1 MVTEQRQEAGISRA
15 TNWTLPYSA
24 SQFARIPWTLRR
36 DGAIGRKGSFKK
48 KIKILNFAFF

>member
-15 TNWTLPYSA
+15 TNWTLLYSA

-36 DGAIGRKGSFKK
+36 DGATGRKGSF
-48 KIKILNFAFF
+48 